1 MTSDVTPVA
10 LAQTSRA
17 LWPLLPGGAL
27 LLAAAYGVGAQA
39 STPLCTAAA
48 VSGLA
53 LCAWGARAI
62 SIRLRAAALLPM
74 EVPRTLWETGDLST
88 RLLALEAQLEFA
100 PVALFRFIDGALAAS
115 FDPVNAY
122 ARRLL
127 APGRAADADA
137 LRATL
142 HALPTGQRTMI
153 GFATE
158 RGDERALAIVNAL
171 TVEGQPQRLVAVFP
185 VESELEA
192 EAMQAWQKLV
202 HVMTHEIMNSLT
214 PVASLSHTSREL
226 LADARSALPD
236 EIAGDLDIALDAI
249 GRRAESLQHFVSG
262 YRALASAP
270 PAQPQPVAIRAMF
283 DRLEAL
289 TAPGWLAIGGS
300 VLFEVEPASLELM
313 ADPGQLEQALVNLLQ
328 NAAEACVATKGSD
341 VAAAPQV
348 RVSARLSRGGR
359 LRIEVSDNG
368 PGVPDHLLADIFTP
382 FFTTKSRGSGI
393 GLALVRQLVHRNGGT
408 VRYAKSV
415 GGGAC
420 FVLAF

>member
-1 MTSDVTPVA
+1 
-10 LAQTSRA
+10 
-17 LWPLLPGGAL
+17 
-27 LLAAAYGVGAQA
+27 
-39 STPLCTAAA
+39 
-48 VSGLA
+48 
-53 LCAWGARAI
+53 
-62 SIRLRAAALLPM
+62 
-74 EVPRTLWETGDLST
+74 
-88 RLLALEAQLEFA
+88 
-100 PVALFRFIDGALAAS
+100 
-115 FDPVNAY
+115 
-122 ARRLL
+122 
-127 APGRAADADA
+127 
-137 LRATL
+137 
-142 HALPTGQRTMI
+142 
-153 GFATE
+153 
-158 RGDERALAIVNAL
+158 
-171 TVEGQPQRLVAVFP
+171 VFP

-226 LADARSALPD
+226 LADARSVLPED
-236 EIAGDLDIALDAI
+236 IAADLDIALDAI

-270 PAQPQPVAIRAMF
+270 PAQPQPIAIKAMF
-283 DRLEAL
+283 ERLEAL
-289 TAPGWLAIGGS
+289 VAPGWRAIGGN
-300 VLFEVEPASLELM
+300 VEFEVEPSSLELM

-328 NAAEACVATKGSD
+328 NAAEAC
-341 VAAAPQV
+341 AAAQEGRVAPSAPQA

-359 LRIEVSDNG
+359 LRIEVNDNG

>member
-1 MTSDVTPVA
+1 MTSEAMPA
-10 LAQTSRA
+10 PSNRA
-17 LWPLLPGGAL
+17 AWALLPGGAL
-27 LLAAAYGVGAQA
+27 LLAAAYGAGAQA
-39 STPLCTAAA
+39 SAPLCAAA
-48 VSGLA
+48 AFSGLV
-53 LCAWGARAI
+53 LCGWGARTIAA
-62 SIRLRAAALLPM
+62 RLQAAAPLPM
-74 EVPRTLWETGDLST
+74 EVPRTLWETADLST
-88 RLLALEAQLEFA
+88 RVLALEAQLEFA
-100 PVALFRFIDGALAAS
+100 PVALFRFVDGAPGAG
-115 FDPVNAY
+115 FEPVNAY

-127 APGRAADADA
+127 APGRVVDAGA
-137 LRATL
+137 LRVTL
-142 HALPTGQRTMI
+142 HALPTGQRAMI
-153 GFATE
+153 GFASE

-226 LADARSALPD
+226 LADARGMLPQD
-236 EIAGDLDIALDAI
+236 IAGDLDIALDAI
-249 GRRAESLQHFVSG
+249 GRRAESLQQFVSG

-270 PAQPQPVAIRAMF
+270 PAQPQPLAIKAMF
-283 DRLEAL
+283 ARLEAL
-289 TAPGWLAIGGS
+289 VAPGWRTIGGS

-328 NAAEACVATKGSD
+328 NAAEAC
-341 VAAAPQV
+341 AAAPGAEVPQA

-359 LRIEVSDNG
+359 LRMEVSDNG

-420 FVLAF
+420 FVISF